1 MRNLCRRRL
10 GAPHL
15 QALAR
20 HRIQPWIR
28 LPVRIG
34 VAAALRVALA
44 GFAGVVTCAVAPA
57 QQNGNPNVARSLDVQ
72 PLEPTE
78 YHSMNYR
85 RLLFATDRKVV
96 LDAESQARDKIGGF
110 IQYENIFTSALDPSM
125 AYGWVDVEYPSERE
139 LGAQTYSPKVGD
151 QNPLKYFSI
160 VGYGTV
166 GSREEAR
173 NLAIKSHLRV
183 SDRALVYVHGINN
196 SFRDAAERLTQLV
209 IDLKITGIPL
219 LFSWPG
225 ENAAVPVV
233 GISGDSYRTT
243 LAIARK
249 SEPYASQAIDDV
261 ISFEAVPFDLLAH
274 SMGTL
279 VAFDMLKDRPVRGI
293 IKALDRANP
302 PQALPNVVFAAPDI
316 GMKYFVAGREEVV
329 RKIRSLTIYC
339 SKDRAL
345 QASSVLNNED
355 RVGYCAAAK
364 RQKDYMDGVEF
375 VRVFGESKDAANH
388 SYYINTPAVLGDIG
402 HALSTPDSPSP
413 PDDFTSAIRRPYRE
427 IFLKE

>member
-1 MRNLCRRRL
+1 LRL
-10 GAPHL
+10 
-15 QALAR
+15 
-20 HRIQPWIR
+20 
-28 LPVRIG
+28 
-34 VAAALRVALA
+34 ALA
-44 GFAGVVTCAVAPA
+44 GFVGVVSGASAPA
-57 QQNGNPNVARSLDVQ
+57 QQSGNPNAARSLDVQ

-96 LDAESQARDKIGGF
+96 LDAESKARDKVGGF
-110 IQYENIFTSALDPSM
+110 IRYENIFTSAFYPSM
-125 AYGWVDVEYPSERE
+125 AYGWLDVEYPSERE

-166 GSREEAR
+166 GSRDEAR
-173 NLAIKSHLRV
+173 SLAIKSQLRV
-183 SDRALVYVHGINN
+183 GDRALVYVHGINN
-196 SFRDAAERLTQLV
+196 TFRDAAERLTQLV
-209 IDLKITGIPL
+209 VDLKITGIPL

-225 ENAAVPVV
+225 ENAAAPVI
-233 GISGDSYRTT
+233 GISGDSYRAT

-249 SEPYASQAIDDV
+249 SEPYASQAIDDI
-261 ISFEAVPFDLLAH
+261 ISFEAVRFDLLAH

-279 VAFDMLKDRPVRGI
+279 VAFDVLKDRPARGI
-293 IKALDRANP
+293 VGTFDAANP
-302 PQALPNVVFAAPDI
+302 PLLPLPSVVFAAPDI
-316 GMKYFVAGREEVV
+316 GMKDFVAGREEVV
-329 RKIRSLTIYC
+329 RKIGRLTIYC

-345 QASSVLNNED
+345 QASSILNSED

-388 SYYINTPAVLGDIG
+388 SYYINTPAVVGDIG
-402 HALSTPDSPSP
+402 RVLSTPDSPSKP
-413 PDDFTSAIRRPYRE
+413 VEFTNAVRQPYRE